1 MFVIRR
7 LQCKGLSRQYSSILA
22 ESFYNEE
29 QVMELSESLMN
40 KIFSSLAIDSFFL
53 TCQVDMLV
61 YDYCYLICVLR
72 LDYDLSLFNDFQI
85 D

>member
-29 QVMELSESLMN
+29 QWELQKATKKL
-40 KIFSSLAIDSFFL
+40 IDTEINS
-53 TCQVDMLV
+53 
-61 YDYCYLICVLR
+61 
-72 LDYDLSLFNDFQI
+72 FNDQWEDTKMFPSRNLEQPAFSI
-85 D
+85 